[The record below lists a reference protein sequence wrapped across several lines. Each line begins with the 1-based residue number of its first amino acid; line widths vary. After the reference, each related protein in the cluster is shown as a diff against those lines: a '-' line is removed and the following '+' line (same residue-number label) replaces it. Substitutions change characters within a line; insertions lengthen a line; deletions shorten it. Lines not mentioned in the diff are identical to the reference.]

1 MKQETRKSIAKVL
14 FSNGKKTASHLLFS
28 ATLLVLQVP
37 GHGRH
42 SHRFKRNLFTPPV
55 NIEKQI
61 FSYCTKA
68 LKSSWKQRPRQI
80 PCFEH
85 SSQSSAN
92 RHTHT
97 QIHPLRKVDRFLVSP
112 KTFKLTSSILRQ
124 FCVCVAHSTSLIADL
139 FKVLR
144 NRWKHYFNFPSL
156 IYHDEVFKSRS
167 GFEIAICLISAKC
180 LLWSQALIEEYLK
193 NVHRHFRLI
202 IFRDHRC
209 KHF

>member
-1 MKQETRKSIAKVL
+1 MKQETKKSIAKVL

-85 SSQSSAN
+85 ASQSSAN
-92 RHTHT
+92 RHTH
-97 QIHPLRKVDRFLVSP
+97 IHPLRNVDRFLVWQI
-112 KTFKLTSSILRQ
+112 KTFKLTSSILCQ

-180 LLWSQALIEEYLK
+180 LLWSQALIEKYLK

>member
-1 MKQETRKSIAKVL
+1 MVKKQHRICYFQRRCWFYKFPGMVGIPIVSRGTFLLLLSISRNKYFRIALRLLKARESRDL
-14 FSNGKKTASHLLFS
+14 DKYHASNTHLR
-28 ATLLVLQVP
+28 ALQIV
-37 GHGRH
+37 
-42 SHRFKRNLFTPPV
+42 S
-55 NIEKQI
+55 
-61 FSYCTKA
+61 
-68 LKSSWKQRPRQI
+68 
-80 PCFEH
+80 
-85 SSQSSAN
+85 
-92 RHTHT
+92 HTHT